1 MFNFLHTANPEQILF
16 SLGPIKVYWY
26 GLCLVLGI
34 VAALAVTKYL
44 AKLQQIS
51 QETVDDLSFWL
62 IINSIIGA
70 RIYDVLLEHQ
80 YYAQHP
86 LDVLKIWQGGLA
98 IHGAIIAGAATIFWY
113 CRKNKL
119 NFWQFAGLIVPGL
132 ALGQA
137 IGRWGNY
144 FNQELF
150 GQPTNLP
157 WGIPIDIFSRP
168 AQFLNNEYFHP
179 TFLYE
184 SLGSLAIF
192 ALLLYLTLYTVK
204 NRKDA
209 LLRTATS
216 KFLVLAYLFLYSLL
230 RFSLEF
236 IRIDFAPTLFGWRW
250 PQLVSLA
257 AFHVA
262 MIIMLKNYF
271 KKPPAALD
279 QPD

>member
-1 MFNFLHTANPEQILF
+1 MFNFLHASNPEQILF

-34 VAALAVTKYL
+34 IAALAVTKYL

-51 QETVDDLSFWL
+51 QEIVDDLSFWL
-62 IINSIIGA
+62 IINSIVGA
-70 RIYDVLLEHQ
+70 RVYDVLLEYK
-80 YYAQHP
+80 YYASHP
-86 LDVLKIWQGGLA
+86 LDALKIWQGGLA
-98 IHGAIIAGAATIFWY
+98 IHGAIIAGAATIFWF

-119 NFWQFAGLIVPGL
+119 SFWQFAGLIVPGL

-150 GQPTNLP
+150 GKPTDLP
-157 WGIPIDIFSRP
+157 WGIPIDIFNRP
-168 AQFLNNEYFHP
+168 AQFLNAEYFHP

-192 ALLLYLTLYTVK
+192 GLLLYLSLRAIK
-204 NRKDA
+204 NQKA
-209 LLRTATS
+209 AILRTPTPQ
-216 KFLVLAYLFLYSLL
+216 FLVLAYLSLYSFL

-236 IRIDFAPTLFGWRW
+236 IRIDFAPTAFGWRW
-250 PQLVSLA
+250 PQAVSLIVLLA
-257 AFHVA
+257 AL
-262 MIIMLKNYF
+262 IILAKNYL
-271 KKPPAALD
+271 KKPVAPLD